1 MKKYGKYYRAGLSLN
16 DQEYEQFIK
25 SGMGI
30 KKIFKAMLDALVPI
44 EKIPTEKVKLKEEE
58 V

>member
-1 MKKYGKYYRAGLSLN
+1 MKKYGKYYRVGLSLN
-16 DQEYEQFIK
+16 DREYEQFK
-25 SGMGI
+25 QSGMGV

-44 EKIPTEKVKLKEEE
+44 EKLLPPNTMHEEE